1 MFNSSNPDPSFTS
14 SRVKATGCQL
24 DPGMRPISGGART
37 DQGQQMEKPREK
49 RDEEQINGEWKA
61 RGWGGDVWSN
71 RFAVTGCW
79 RPPAESAGRFLSVWT
94 SP

>member
-61 RGWGGDVWSN
+61 RGGGCLEQQICSDWLLE
-71 RFAVTGCW
+71 T
-79 RPPAESAGRFLSVWT
+79 PAESSGRFLSVWT

>member
-1 MFNSSNPDPSFTS
+1 MFNSSNPDPSVTS

-61 RGWGGDVWSN
+61 RGWGG
-71 RFAVTGCW
+71 GCLEQQICSDW
-79 RPPAESAGRFLSVWT
+79 LLETPR
-94 SP
+94 